1 MADHPLIA
9 RIRQAANREQ
19 LEVLDLSFAIKHI
32 GYALP
37 KEKDHIDLFALVD
50 HVDLPIR
57 LLAFA
62 SREQTV
68 KFANGLLAYADK
80 VWPEVKGNSDGNSG

>member
-1 MADHPLIA
+1 MGDHPLVA
-9 RIRQAANREQ
+9 KMQQAMNGEDQ
-19 LEVLDLSFAIKHI
+19 QVLDLSVAIRHV

-37 KEKDHIDLFALVD
+37 ATMDHIDLFALVD

-57 LLAFA
+57 LLAFTN
-62 SREQTV
+62 REQTV

-80 VWPEVKGNSDGNSG
+80 VWPPGG